1 MEKENDPRD
10 IQHEE
15 MLNYSRQNM
24 LDSLQLFFSHTKY
37 SLTLLTTIL
46 AGSLAVTAFSFDKLL
61 QDKPDASKLAL
72 VLAAVFLILMGP
84 VSYIT
89 HRLIGRY
96 YRLYV
101 SFYVYAARLHEKYS
115 STEHPWFADL
125 KSRLGDPKNHS
136 ENLYDDS
143 AVRRFLDDEVA
154 NFKNGGRNSWY
165 FYRWLIFF
173 LGAFGTIAGSFVL
186 GWLLLY
192 Q

>member
-1 MEKENDPRD
+1 MEKDNDLPD

-15 MLNYSRQNM
+15 MLNFSRQNM
-24 LDSLQLFFSHTKY
+24 IDSLQLFFSHTKY

-46 AGSLAVTAFSFDKLL
+46 AASLAITAFSFDK
-61 QDKPDASKLAL
+61 PEASKLAL

-125 KSRLGDPKNHS
+125 KSRLGDPRNHS
-136 ENLYDDS
+136 ENLNDKS
-143 AVRRFLDDEVA
+143 AVARFLDDEVA
-154 NFKNGGRNSWY
+154 NFANGGRNSWY
-165 FYRWLIFF
+165 FYRWLIFI
-173 LGAFGTIAGSFVL
+173 LGAFGTIAGSFIL
-186 GWLLLY
+186 GWLLMN